1 VSLFLLS
8 PESEDRNE
16 VEVATGRSTKRPT
29 LNDTHIY
36 YFIFKRIKKK
46 KEVSIGRELIY
57 LFFFSCSYNFHS
69 RGSSSVHLKLIR
81 D

>member
-16 VEVATGRSTKRPT
+16 VEGATGRSTKRPT
-29 LNDTHIY
+29 LNDIHILF
-36 YFIFKRIKKK
+36 YFQANQKK
-46 KEVSIGRELIY
+46 IGRELIY
-57 LFFFSCSYNFHS
+57 LFFSSCSYNFHS